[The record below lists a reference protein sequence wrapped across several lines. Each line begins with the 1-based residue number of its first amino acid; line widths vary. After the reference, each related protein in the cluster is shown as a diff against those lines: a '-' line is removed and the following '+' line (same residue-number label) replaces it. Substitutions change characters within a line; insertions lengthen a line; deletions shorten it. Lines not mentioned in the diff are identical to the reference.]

1 VPAVGCPANCVVV
14 GRLAA
19 PHMRSIASAPGPGF
33 GEELEEQAG
42 REGRRG
48 ILITQGKTNPRMQGI
63 DPQRSSSIGVP
74 RSPLLGRMRLRTW
87 HVVEAMGAE
96 CHLTGDGL
104 ARRLLA
110 NN

>member
-1 VPAVGCPANCVVV
+1 V
-14 GRLAA
+14 
-19 PHMRSIASAPGPGF
+19 RSIASATGSGF

-48 ILITQGKTNPRMQGI
+48 IFITQGKTNRRMQGI

-74 RSPLLGRMRLRTW
+74 RSALLRRMRLRTW
-87 HVVEAMGAE
+87 HVVEAMDAE

-104 ARRLLA
+104 ALRLFA